1 MVVHDI
7 TLHGSWL
14 LHITPNCDGFDPLQ
28 PWTHEGMGQVIQ
40 TGGCM
45 RVFQVTRVL
54 LRFLVP
60 VYNLTHS
67 HAACV
72 HVHFHNSSCSF
83 LDWSRLPEGIMFKLK
98 WLHVHWVTG
107 RLFNCHWRA
116 TRHVLIRAG
125 EEEETGMVVSRNK
138 DTFVCLPIVYWHNVT
153 TVLSGVTSTAYG
165 KSI

>member
-1 MVVHDI
+1 MVVHNI

-72 HVHFHNSSCSF
+72 HVQFPQLQLF
-83 LDWSRLPEGIMFKLK
+83 IFRLIKIA
-98 WLHVHWVTG
+98 
-107 RLFNCHWRA
+107 RR
-116 TRHVLIRAG
+116 
-125 EEEETGMVVSRNK
+125 
-138 DTFVCLPIVYWHNVT
+138 HNV
-153 TVLSGVTSTAYG
+153 
-165 KSI
+165 